1 MVATVAA
8 ARHKLGMAAVTAVPV
23 APMLH
28 RVYPVAA
35 GLRISH
41 QQAPDCFRKLP
52 PQENVNTVPWRGA
65 KVGLS
70 SRRPPGFRLFVN
82 LISTT
87 IYVDEHNDESK
98 T

>member
-52 PQENVNTVPWRGA
+52 QQNAYTVPSRVA
-65 KVGLS
+65 RVGLS